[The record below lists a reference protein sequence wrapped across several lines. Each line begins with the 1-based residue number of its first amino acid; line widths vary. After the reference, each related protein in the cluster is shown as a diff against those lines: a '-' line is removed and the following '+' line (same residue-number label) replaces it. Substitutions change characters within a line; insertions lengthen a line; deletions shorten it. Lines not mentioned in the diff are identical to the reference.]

1 MAGQAEETSG
11 KSGMSDMGD
20 KSQLDDDAGPY
31 RSTGVKVLGVT
42 AAVLLVAL
50 VAGGLPAT
58 SAAGGTSGG
67 ETAPTTG
74 LADYL
79 PAPVLVWV
87 VILLGLSAF
96 FSGSETAFFSIHR
109 LRLRVIAEEQTL
121 SGRLITTMMQA
132 PGRLLTTILVGNTM
146 VNVLISVLLGT
157 RVQLYF
163 ERAFGW
169 SRPVAYPAA
178 VAACTVV
185 LVFFGEISPKIVA
198 VRAAEPLARLVA
210 LPLSLTDRILA
221 PLRNGLLH
229 LTDLIFRVIRFNEIH
244 AAPFI
249 TDEELKA
256 ALSTG
261 ESHGA
266 IEKGERQMIQGI
278 LEFTDTR
285 LREVLTPRP
294 DVVSLSF
301 LATVQEALDAYREHE
316 YSRMPVF
323 EEDMDHI
330 RGVIV
335 MKDLLPAIAKGDMS
349 RPVGAFLRPPLF
361 VPETMTVPQF
371 VRSAQQGRTHLGI
384 VVDEYGGTAGIVTL
398 EDAVEEVVGDI
409 MDEDEQETPSYERL
423 GENIFRVEG
432 GLPLDE
438 LSEILRIKLEDEE
451 HETVAGYLMQM
462 SDRILQAGDVLE
474 QQGMRFVV
482 ERCEG
487 KRVESV
493 RIELVPDPEDAPAVD
508 EGGAQAQ

>member
-1 MAGQAEETSG
+1 
-11 KSGMSDMGD
+11 MGD
-20 KSQLDDDAGPY
+20 ESQLDDDAGPY
-31 RSTGVKVLGVT
+31 RSTRAKVLGVT
-42 AAVLLVAL
+42 VAVVLLAVVFGGQPAGSAADAAVGVDSAD
-50 VAGGLPAT
+50 
-58 SAAGGTSGG
+58 AAGFT
-67 ETAPTTG
+67 
-74 LADYL
+74 DFL
-79 PAPVLVWV
+79 PVPVLAFV
-87 VILLGLSAF
+87 VVLLGFSAF

-109 LRLRVIAEEQTL
+109 LRLRVISEEQSL
-121 SGRLITTMMQA
+121 SGRFITTMMQS
-132 PGRLLTTILVGNTM
+132 PGRLLTTILVGNTT

-157 RVQLYF
+157 RVQHYF
-163 ERAFGW
+163 EHTFGW
-169 SRPVAYPAA
+169 STPVAYPAA
-178 VAACTVV
+178 VAACTAV

-198 VRAAEPLARLVA
+198 VRAAEPLARAAA
-210 LPLSLTDRILA
+210 LPLSLADRVLA
-221 PLRNGLLH
+221 PLRNGLLR
-229 LTDLIFRVIRFNEIH
+229 LTDLIFRATRFNEMR

-278 LEFTDTR
+278 LEFTDTK

-294 DVVSLSF
+294 DVVALPFS
-301 LATVQEALDAYREHE
+301 ATVQEALDAYREHE

-323 EEDMDHI
+323 EDDMDHI

-335 MKDLLPAIAKGDMS
+335 MKDLLPAFAKGETD
-349 RPVGAFLRPPLF
+349 RPVSAFLRPPLF

-371 VRSAQQGRTHLGI
+371 VRRAQQGRTHLGI

-409 MDEDEQETPSYERL
+409 MDEDAQELPPYERI
-423 GENIFRVEG
+423 GENVFRVDG

-462 SDRILQAGDVLE
+462 SDRILEAGDVLE
-474 QQGMRFVV
+474 QHGVRFVV

-493 RIELVPDPEDAPAVD
+493 RIELASGSDGAPAAE
-508 EGGAQAQ
+508 EGGAQP

>member
-1 MAGQAEETSG
+1 
-11 KSGMSDMGD
+11 MSDMGD

-31 RSTGVKVLGVT
+31 RSTRAKVLGVT
-42 AAVLLVAL
+42 AAVLLLAL
-50 VAGGLPAT
+50 VCCGLPAA
-58 SAAGGTSGG
+58 SAAGGASGG
-67 ETAPTTG
+67 DTGQTTG
-74 LADYL
+74 LADHL
-79 PAPVLVWV
+79 PAPVVALV

-121 SGRLITTMMQA
+121 SGRFITTMMQT

-163 ERAFGW
+163 ERTFGW

-178 VAACTVV
+178 VAACTAV

-198 VRAAEPLARLVA
+198 VRAAEPLARIVA
-210 LPLSLTDRILA
+210 LPLSLADRILA
-221 PLRNGLLH
+221 PLRNGLLR
-229 LTDLIFRVIRFNEIH
+229 LTDLIFRATRFNEIH

-301 LATVQEALDAYREHE
+301 SATVQEALDAYREHE

-323 EEDMDHI
+323 EDDMDHI

-335 MKDLLPAIAKGDMS
+335 MKDLLP
-349 RPVGAFLRPPLF
+349 
-361 VPETMTVPQF
+361 
-371 VRSAQQGRTHLGI
+371 
-384 VVDEYGGTAGIVTL
+384 
-398 EDAVEEVVGDI
+398 
-409 MDEDEQETPSYERL
+409 
-423 GENIFRVEG
+423 
-432 GLPLDE
+432 
-438 LSEILRIKLEDEE
+438 
-451 HETVAGYLMQM
+451 
-462 SDRILQAGDVLE
+462 
-474 QQGMRFVV
+474 
-482 ERCEG
+482 
-487 KRVESV
+487 
-493 RIELVPDPEDAPAVD
+493 
-508 EGGAQAQ
+508 